1 MGGVAFITCAILFGA
16 FAWRHQARAVA
27 FVVFALPLYVVRFS
41 VGPFPTTLL
50 ETLILSLVCVWAV
63 RDGRSAVR
71 ELIEAVRMRARDQR
85 VLLAAASIVAF
96 LTAAT
101 ISIAVSPHLIPAL
114 GVWRAYFIEPVLFFI
129 VFIRT
134 IRTKE
139 QMSDVFGALV
149 LSGFFVA
156 AWALVQ
162 RVTGWGLSGELLL
175 QRRVTSL
182 FPYPNAVGLYLAGI
196 ILIIAPVVISRAR
209 EMGAGFR
216 KTVYLFLHLSA
227 IGAMIAAIF
236 FAKTEAALA
245 TLALVGVVAAVFW
258 SETARIRALTL
269 VVLAALAV
277 ISSGPLLATISKKA
291 QLKDWSGKVRRTVW
305 SESRAML
312 SDRWLFGAG
321 LAGYQT
327 TMEPYHK
334 AKHLEIFMYP
344 HSLLLNFWSET
355 GLLGVTAFFLMAV
368 TFYIFTGMCALRV
381 SRIRDPNERGFA
393 RAVTFGLFSSM
404 SVILLHG
411 LVDVPYFKND
421 LSVFFWTLLGFAIV
435 LDRWTKGAVAGQ
447 EASRQSAEIAAQN
460 TEVKIQKRSSQKKRV
475 GLKAGVIVACAALG
489 FVAWEQTGAVKQ
501 LVTPTQ
507 VGAEVVRMV
516 YDTDFACAD
525 STCLTE
531 SISLPGAFQTL
542 VIEWPKVG
550 DVQARIFD
558 SGRWTDWTTLEG
570 EADVRDGEDADKNAH
585 FFSAYQGTHVQ
596 LRRSFDSRG
605 EIRVTA
611 FTVPALVQE
620 PRYADFRLASM
631 EDTSSV
637 TVLPRSQ
644 WLDSGIELSQERRTS
659 LWPEEYGEVK
669 KIILHHTASTV
680 RDINNDGMIDSLD
693 YRELVRAIYRYHA
706 SSKKWGDIG
715 YQFIIDPA
723 GVIYEGRAGG
733 DGVVGGHAYRDRGC
747 TKFGPSNMPFNK
759 GTIGIALLGTYG
771 SEQITPMAQEALT
784 TLIAGKA
791 WEFEFEPIGAQFFQ
805 DRIYPNVIAHRDV
818 DCTSCPGDQLYGS
831 LAEITNISQQKF
843 DLMSQSRTKLY
854 RAELI
859 SETLPERVYLAP
871 GQAQEIRV
879 QFRNTGT
886 ATWRGYG
893 SSKIAL
899 QSSTIKERLASL
911 ESVRLAA
918 VSENKEEAEGRD
930 LVSPT
935 STPSAAG
942 IKLLEPN
949 VRPGE
954 IGTFRLTVADP
965 PNELE
970 SERSYV
976 MTLGERGWFGSSE
989 ISFEIEN
996 TGLPFAATQVL
1007 EDGDDGSLAL
1017 ARSEKNQITRR
1028 FINRGT
1034 LEWKRGDVVLRIGGE
1049 DNDTA
1054 LLKDRTW
1061 KKSDGQFTFKEKSV
1075 KPGEGATFPFQA
1087 TPSALGSFNL
1097 PVRLTHK
1104 DDTLSGSNYLSL
1116 EGVALYR
1123 RAAELKFASFPKNV
1137 LKGETIPASVTLE
1150 NIGLEPWKQPTFLGF
1165 ASKGKSPSAFASGQ
1179 WKKTGVIGTDERT
1192 ENGEFA
1198 NVVFDLA
1205 APTKPGTYDLR
1216 IVLKDGKTLIPL
1228 VGPKGLQDDF
1238 IARITVFEEKKPVK
1252 KTVAKKTT
1260 VKK

>member
-1 MGGVAFITCAILFGA
+1 MGGLVLIICAILFGA
-16 FAWRHQARAVA
+16 VAWRHQARAVA
-27 FVVFALPLYVVRFS
+27 FTVFALPLYVVRFS

-63 RDGRSAVR
+63 RDGRNAVR
-71 ELIEAVRMRARDQR
+71 ELINAVRMRARDR
-85 VLLAAASIVAF
+85 RTLLVAVSIVAF
-96 LTAAT
+96 LVAAT
-101 ISIAVSPHLIPAL
+101 ISIAVSPHLISAL
-114 GVWRAYFIEPVLFFI
+114 GVWRAYFIEPALFFI

-134 IRTKE
+134 IRTKQ
-139 QMSDVFGALV
+139 QMNEVLSAIF
-149 LSGFFVA
+149 LSGFLVA

-162 RVTGWGLSGELLL
+162 RVTGWGLSGELLVE
-175 QRRVTSL
+175 RRVTSV

-209 EMGAGFR
+209 EMGAGLR
-216 KTVYLFLHLSA
+216 KAVYLSLHSIA
-227 IGAMIAAIF
+227 IGSMIAAIF

-245 TLALVGVVAAVFW
+245 ALALVGVVAAVLW

-277 ISSGPLLATISKKA
+277 TASGPLLATISRKA

-334 AKHLEIFMYP
+334 AKHLEIFLYP
-344 HSLLLNFWSET
+344 HSLFLNFWSET
-355 GLLGVTAFFLMAV
+355 GLVGAAALLFLVASFF
-368 TFYIFTGMCALRV
+368 IFIGTSAARLKK
-381 SRIRDPNERGFA
+381 IRDPGAHSFA
-393 RAVTFGLFSSM
+393 RALTFGLTSSM

-421 LSVFFWTLLGFAIV
+421 LSVFFWTLLGLAIV
-435 LDRWTKGAVAGQ
+435 LDRWTKGVVAGQ
-447 EASRQSAEIAAQN
+447 QAIRQPGEIAAEQP
-460 TEVKIQKRSSQKKRV
+460 VAPIQKKPSRKKRAN
-475 GLKAGVIVACAALG
+475 LKTSIVFACAWIGLI
-489 FVAWEQTGAVKQ
+489 AWEQTGAVNQ
-501 LVTPTQ
+501 LVAPTQ
-507 VGAEVVRMV
+507 WRAEVVRTV
-516 YDTDFACAD
+516 HDTDFACAD

-531 SISLPGAFQTL
+531 SISLSGAFQTL

-550 DVQARIFD
+550 DVQARVFD
-558 SGRWTDWTTLEG
+558 SGRWSEWMTLEG
-570 EADVRDGEDADKNAH
+570 EADVRDGENADKNAH
-585 FFSAYQGTHVQ
+585 FFSAYQGTNVQ
-596 LRRSFDSRG
+596 FRRSVQSIG

-611 FTVPALVQE
+611 FTVPTLASE

-631 EDTSSV
+631 EDPSSA

-644 WLDSGIELSQERRTS
+644 WLDSGIELSNERRTS

-715 YQFIIDPA
+715 YQFIIDPSGA
-723 GVIYEGRAGG
+723 IYEGRAGG

-747 TKFGPSNMPFNK
+747 TKFGTSNMPFNK
-759 GTIGIALLGTYG
+759 GTIGIAMLGTYG
-771 SEQITPMAQEALT
+771 SEQITPAAQEALT

-791 WEFEFEPIGAQFFQ
+791 WEFEFEPIGTQFFQ

-818 DCTSCPGDQLYGS
+818 DCTSCPGDQLYSS
-831 LAEITNISQQKF
+831 LSEITNISQQKF
-843 DLMSQSRTKLY
+843 DFLSQSHTKQY

-859 SETLPERVYLAP
+859 SGTVPERVYLAP
-871 GQAQEIRV
+871 GQSQEIRV

-899 QSSTIKERLASL
+899 QSSAIKERLASL

-918 VSENKEEAEGRD
+918 VSENKEEADGRD
-930 LVSPT
+930 LASSS
-935 STPSAAG
+935 STPPTTG

-954 IGTFRLTVADP
+954 IGTFRLAVSDP
-965 PNELE
+965 PSELE

-996 TGLPFAATQVL
+996 TGLPYAATEVL
-1007 EDGDDGSLAL
+1007 EEGDDGSLAL

-1028 FINRGT
+1028 FVNRGT
-1034 LEWKRGDVVLRIGGE
+1034 SEWKRGDVVLRIGGQE
-1049 DNDTA
+1049 GDTT

-1061 KKSDGQFTFKEKSV
+1061 KKSDGQFNFKEKSV
-1075 KPGEGATFPFQA
+1075 KPGEMATFQFQA
-1087 TPSALGSFNL
+1087 TPAALGPFNFL
-1097 PVRLTHK
+1097 VRLTHK
-1104 DDTLSGSNYLSL
+1104 DDTLSGSDYLPL
-1116 EGVALYR
+1116 EGTVLYA
-1123 RAAELKFASFPKNV
+1123 RAAELKFASFPKKA
-1137 LKGETIPASVTLE
+1137 LKGETIPASVTFE
-1150 NIGLEPWKQPTFLGF
+1150 NIGLEPWKQPTFLGL
-1165 ASKGKSPSAFASGQ
+1165 ATKGKSPSAFAQGS
-1179 WKKTGVIGTDERT
+1179 WKKTGVIGADELT

-1216 IVLKDGKTLIPL
+1216 IVLKDGKTTIPV
-1228 VGPKGLQDDF
+1228 VGAKGLQDDL
-1238 IARITVFEEKKPVK
+1238 ITRITVFEEKKPVK
-1252 KTVAKKTT
+1252 KTVTKKMTAKK
-1260 VKK
+1260 